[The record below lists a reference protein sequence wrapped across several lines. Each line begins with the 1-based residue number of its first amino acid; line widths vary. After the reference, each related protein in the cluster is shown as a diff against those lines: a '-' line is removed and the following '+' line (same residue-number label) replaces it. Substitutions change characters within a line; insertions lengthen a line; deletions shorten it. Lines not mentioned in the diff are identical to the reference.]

1 MHIYDTLVNTTIE
14 YLALKKE
21 LNMTL
26 VLRIIVLLQS
36 LRCLFYSWSD
46 LVLENA
52 ALRQQ
57 LAVLKKEN
65 PRPKLS
71 RFDRI
76 FWVLMRRLWK
86 KWKDALIF
94 VEPET
99 VVNWH
104 KKAFKLYW
112 KLISRRGKNKG
123 RQPIDNELKRLIRQ
137 IANDNPTWGAPRIH
151 GELMKLGFAVCER
164 SVSRYLAKIRPG
176 PQGNKLNKWMIFIT
190 NQGKGIVAMDFFVVP
205 TLFFKR
211 LYCFFIID
219 HHRRRIIHFNVTF
232 HPTALWVC
240 HQLQK
245 AFSSAEEITGCIKW
259 MIRDND
265 KIFSTLVNKTLKSLG
280 IVPVRTSIR
289 SPWQNGIAERWIGSC
304 RRELLDHVIILNQ
317 YHLYRLLAEY
327 IEYYH
332 RDRTHYHLDKD
343 PPMSRPVQT
352 KESDDDKV
360 IALPR
365 VGGLHHK
372 YVWKQAA

>member
-1 MHIYDTLVNTTIE
+1 
-14 YLALKKE
+14 
-21 LNMTL
+21 MTF
-26 VLRIIVLLQS
+26 VLRILVLLQS
-36 LRCLFYSWSD
+36 FRYLFYSWSD
-46 LVLENA
+46 LLLENA

-57 LAVLKKEN
+57 VAALKKEK

-76 FWVLMRRLWK
+76 FWVWLSRLWK
-86 KWKDALIF
+86 KWKDALII
-94 VEPET
+94 VTPET
-99 VVNWH
+99 VVSWH
-104 KKAFKLYW
+104 RKGFKLYL
-112 KLISRRGKNKG
+112 KLISQRGKKKGKNPINKK
-123 RQPIDNELKRLIRQ
+123 IKRLIRRM
-137 IANDNPTWGAPRIH
+137 ANENPTWGAPRIH
-151 GELMKLGFAVCER
+151 GELMKLGLNVCEH
-164 SVSRYLAKIRPG
+164 SVSRYLAKIKPE
-176 PQGNKLNKWMIFIT
+176 PSGNKIKKWMTFLE
-190 NQGKGIVAMDFFVVP
+190 NHRKGIAAMDFFVVP

-219 HHRRRIIHFNVTF
+219 HHRRRILYFNVTF
-232 HPTALWVC
+232 HPTARWVC

-245 AFSSAEEITGCIKW
+245 VFSSAEEITKCI
-259 MIRDND
+259 ILDND
-265 KIFSTLVNKTLKSLG
+265 KIFAECVTRTLQSLG

-289 SPWQNGIAERWIGSC
+289 SPWQNGIAERWVGSC

-317 YHLYRLLAEY
+317 NHLYKLLEEY

-343 PPMSRPVQT
+343 PPISRPIQT

-372 YVWKQAA
+372 YVWEKAA

>member
-1 MHIYDTLVNTTIE
+1 MKV
-14 YLALKKE
+14 
-21 LNMTL
+21 

-36 LRCLFYSWSD
+36 LRYLFYSWSD

-57 LAVLKKEN
+57 VAALKKNN

-76 FWVLMRRLWK
+76 FWVWLSRLWK

-99 VVNWH
+99 VVSWH
-104 KKAFKLYW
+104 RKGFKLYW
-112 KLISRRGKNKG
+112 KLISQRGKKKG
-123 RQPIDNELKRLIRQ
+123 RRPLDKEIKALIRQ
-137 IANDNPTWGAPRIH
+137 MVHDNPTWGAPRIH
-151 GELMKLGFAVCER
+151 GELLKLGFDVCER
-164 SVSRYLAKIRPG
+164 SVSRYLAKISPEHY
-176 PQGNKLNKWMIFIT
+176 GNKINKWMTFIK
-190 NQGKGIVAMDFFVVP
+190 NQGKGIAAMDFFVVP

-211 LYCFFIID
+211 LYCFFII
-219 HHRRRIIHFNVTF
+219 HHHIRRIIHFNVTF
-232 HPTALWVC
+232 HPTAQWVC
-240 HQLQK
+240 HQIQI
-245 AFSSAEEITGCIKW
+245 AFSSAEEITGCVKW
-259 MIRDND
+259 MILDND

-280 IVPVRTSIR
+280 IAPVRTSIR

-317 YHLYRLLAEY
+317 YHLYRLLEEY

-332 RDRTHYHLDKD
+332 QDRTHYHLDKD
-343 PPMSRPVQT
+343 PPLSRPVQT

-372 YVWKQAA
+372 YVWKKAA

>member
-1 MHIYDTLVNTTIE
+1 
-14 YLALKKE
+14 
-21 LNMTL
+21 MTL

-36 LRCLFYSWSD
+36 FRCLFYSWSD

-52 ALRQQ
+52 ALCQQ
-57 LAVLKKEN
+57 LAALKKEN
-65 PRPKLS
+65 PRPRLS

-76 FWVLMRRLWK
+76 FWVCLRRLWK
-86 KWKDALIF
+86 KWREALIF

-99 VVNWH
+99 VVKWH
-104 KKAFKLYW
+104 NKAFKLYW

-123 RQPIDNELKRLIRQ
+123 RQPIDNEIKRLIRQ
-137 IANDNPTWGAPRIH
+137 MANDNPTWGAPRIH
-151 GELMKLGFAVCER
+151 GELLKLGFNVCER
-164 SVSRYLAKIRPG
+164 SVSRYLAKIRPEA
-176 PQGNKLNKWMIFIT
+176 PGNKINKWMTFIK
-190 NQGKGIVAMDFFVVP
+190 NQGKGIAAMDFFVVP

-219 HHRRRIIHFNVTF
+219 HYRRRIIHFNVTF
-232 HPTALWVC
+232 NPTTQWVC
-240 HQLQK
+240 DQLQK
-245 AFSSAEEITGCIKW
+245 AFSSAEEITGCVKW
-259 MIRDND
+259 MILDND
-265 KIFSTLVNKTLKSLG
+265 KIFAECVTKTLNSLG
-280 IVPVRTSIR
+280 ITLMRTSIR

-343 PPMSRPVQT
+343 PPVSRPVQT
-352 KESDDDKV
+352 KKSDDDKV

-372 YVWKQAA
+372 YIWKQAA